1 MCVPVCACVLVQ
13 VDTMVRRGR
22 IKVDGKV
29 VKSPKTKLPADC
41 VIEV

>member
-1 MCVPVCACVLVQ
+1 
-13 VDTMVRRGR
+13 MVRRGR

-29 VKSPKTKLPADC
+29 VKSAKTKLPVDC